1 MELHLKII
9 GVLLIFLGAVHIFFP
24 RYFYWK
30 QELSTLS
37 LMNRQMM
44 YVHLFFIALAVV
56 LNGVLCLTSAEE
68 LLTTSL
74 GRRICL
80 GIGLFWTLR
89 LYVQFFVYSSEL
101 WKGKAFETSMH
112 VLFIILWSYISA
124 VFIWVWWR

>member
-1 MELHLKII
+1 
-9 GVLLIFLGAVHIFFP
+9 
-24 RYFYWK
+24 
-30 QELSTLS
+30 
-37 LMNRQMM
+37 MNRQMM